1 MALFASIS
9 CEKSDPETT
18 EKSDYR
24 IFTSMS
30 DFLTVLQEVKNDTV
44 NNRLEP
50 LIDSLK
56 KHNQLPFV
64 IDDSVAFIY
73 YGQANLVQW
82 AGDFNDWEPGGASFT
97 GTNMSNEL
105 WLCLK
110 SFPSDARLDYKVVVN
125 SSNWILDPLNK
136 YIQYSGFGPNSE
148 LRMPEWE
155 FPKETLAVEGVT
167 KGSISSN
174 ILIESSL
181 ENLGY
186 DVQYKVYT
194 PFNYDQ
200 LDNLP
205 VIYITDGHEYA
216 DNKLGAVI
224 TVIDNLIYEQKIEPV
239 IAVFIDPR
247 EPGNLSNNR
256 RLVEYRTNQKFAD
269 FVTKE
274 LVPAIDANY
283 KTDTS
288 AQRRAIL
295 GTSYGGWNSAYFGL
309 TESSTFKLI
318 GMHSPAYDQAT
329 IQAYNTSEKLP
340 LKIYMSTGTI
350 NDTQDRAR
358 QLKAILESKDYPLL
372 YKEVNQGHSWGNWRG
387 LIDEPLIYFFGNQ
400 I

>member
-64 IDDSVAFIY
+64 IEDSVAFIY

-82 AGDFNDWEPGGASFT
+82 AGDFNDWEPGGAGFT
-97 GTNMSNEL
+97 GTNIGNKL

-148 LRMPEWE
+148 LRMPKWE
-155 FPKETLAVEGVT
+155 FPEETLPVEGVT
-167 KGSISSN
+167 KGSISGN

-274 LVPAIDANY
+274 LIPAIDANY

-309 TESSTFKLI
+309 TQSSTFKLI